1 MRVVHITGRD
11 ILFPKLVGTFT
22 VGPVSSILSVLSIF
36 AILTESGLAGIRS
49 IYIPVAVIANSNL
62 GRFPVLPNSLFP
74 GIRSVHKPVAII
86 ADGDRRRHGILS
98 VLSIFAILTESGF
111 ASISSVNIPV
121 AIIANGDCRRYSITT
136 IRSVFTVF
144 TILTVTPTCADTGI
158 LFSDKPVA
166 VITYMRCL
174 SVLSAGSGQETP
186 EILYR
191 VVFGGPFLAGI
202 MRVVHATAG
211 NHVFPLLE
219 STLTILPVFAIFS
232 LEKLEEVSDF
242 CLILRPVDG
251 SIRNFFLPKLVG

>member
-22 VGPVSSILSVLSIF
+22 VGSVSSILSVLSIF
-36 AILTESGLAGIRS
+36 AILTESGLACIRS
-49 IYIPVAVIANSNL
+49 IYIPVAVIANGNL
-62 GRFPVLPNSLFP
+62 GRFPVLPNGLFP
-74 GIRSVHKPVAII
+74 GIRSVHKPVAVI

-98 VLSIFAILTESGF
+98 VLSIFAILTESRL
-111 ASISSVNIPV
+111 ACIRSVNIPV
-121 AIIANGDCRRYSITT
+121 AVIANGDCRRYSITT
-136 IRSVFTVF
+136 IRSVFT
-144 TILTVTPTCADTGI
+144 ILTVTPTCADTGI
-158 LFSDKPVA
+158 LFPNEPVA